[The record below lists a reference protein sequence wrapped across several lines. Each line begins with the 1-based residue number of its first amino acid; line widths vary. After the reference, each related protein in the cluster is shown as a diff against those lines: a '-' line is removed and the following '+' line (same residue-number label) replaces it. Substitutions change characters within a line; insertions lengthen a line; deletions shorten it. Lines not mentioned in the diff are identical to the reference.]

1 MFDSESIGGK
11 VLLLPENCQWCR
23 RGNYTTAHNLQ
34 KCEIECMSV
43 LFCIKKWHVQHCAA
57 ISATAEPCFNSVLPV
72 ASSERHFYYDLRVI
86 CMQELVRSPAPQLHL
101 EYTFYKLLAPAGNLY
116 SAYQASCLYDGRRA
130 FDSVYL
136 FLHYAGDVLINENEN
151 LC

>member
-1 MFDSESIGGK
+1 
-11 VLLLPENCQWCR
+11 
-23 RGNYTTAHNLQ
+23 
-34 KCEIECMSV
+34 
-43 LFCIKKWHVQHCAA
+43 
-57 ISATAEPCFNSVLPV
+57 
-72 ASSERHFYYDLRVI
+72 
-86 CMQELVRSPAPQLHL
+86 MQELVRSPAPQLHL